1 MANVAQTYDFKD
13 QIRQMQANVDV
24 ILTNAP
30 VLLGLVGVGDAL
42 TQTKF
47 EWMNDYLNSDLAIA
61 AAAADASATE
71 ISLEPG
77 DARKFAVNALVQN
90 GLEVMQVTAVDE
102 ANNKITVVR
111 GFDATTP
118 EAIAADAEL
127 RVISRPRPEGEDVFR
142 KNEIND
148 RLVSFNYS
156 QIFSRYA
163 AVSRTQQQVRTYG
176 VEDEIDYQVN
186 LRLQEMIREM
196 NNSLIYG
203 RKYIG
208 SDSQPRSTGGLFAFA
223 SEQGSK
229 NVDMGNNEI
238 TAKALNDAVE
248 ETFKRGGM
256 VNTIVC
262 APNVARQITK
272 LGGDT
277 IRTTRQETAT
287 GYQILSFVSDLPGG
301 AVSSVVVDLNM
312 PKDRAL
318 LLDINN
324 IKTRYL
330 TQTYDQDATQPGG
343 DYFSRV
349 IRAELGFEIKNAKES
364 VAVLSNISKSIS

>member
-1 MANVAQTYDFKD
+1 MSNVAMTYDFKD

-30 VLLGLVGVGDAL
+30 ILLGLAGTGDAL

-47 EWMNDYLNSDLAIA
+47 EWMNDYLNSDIA
-61 AAAADASATE
+61 VVETAADASATE
-71 ISLEPG
+71 ITLDTG

-90 GLEVMQVTAVDE
+90 GLEVMQVTAVNEVD
-102 ANNKITVVR
+102 NKITVVR

-118 EAIAADAEL
+118 EAIEAGAEL
-127 RVISRPRPEGEDVFR
+127 KIISRPRPEGEDTFR
-142 KNEIND
+142 KNEVND
-148 RLVSFNYS
+148 RLVQFNYS

-176 VEDEIDYQVN
+176 VEDELDYQVN
-186 LRLQEMIREM
+186 LRLQEMVREM
-196 NNSLIYG
+196 NNALIYG

-208 SDSQPRSTGGLFAFA
+208 SDQQPRSTGGIFAFA
-223 SEQGSK
+223 NEQGSK
-229 NVDMGNNEI
+229 NVDMNGDEI
-238 TAKALNDAVE
+238 SAKALNDAVE

-262 APNVARQITK
+262 SPNVARQITK

-301 AVSSVVVDLNM
+301 AISNVVVDLNM

-330 TQTYDQDATQPGG
+330 TSTYDQDATLPGG

-364 VAVLSNISKSIS
+364 VAILSNISKSIS

>member
-1 MANVAQTYDFKD
+1 MAVAQTYDFKD
-13 QIRQMQANVDV
+13 QIRQMQANVDI

-30 VLLGLVGVGDAL
+30 VLLGLVGTGEAL

-47 EWMNDYLNSDLAIA
+47 EWMNDYLNSDIATVTA
-61 AAAADASATE
+61 AATDSATE
-71 ISLEPG
+71 LTVAAG

-90 GLEVMQVTAVDE
+90 GLEVLQVTAVDE
-102 ANNKITVVR
+102 VNNKITVVR

-118 EAIAADAEL
+118 EAITANAD
-127 RVISRPRPEGEDVFR
+127 VKIISRPRPEGEDTFR

-203 RKYIG
+203 RKYLG
-208 SDSQPRSTGGLFAFA
+208 SDQQPRSTGGLFAFA
-223 SEQGSK
+223 GEQGSYSH
-229 NVDMGNNEI
+229 DFGGNAI
-238 TAKALNDAVE
+238 DAKGLNDAVE
-248 ETFKRGGM
+248 ATFTRGGT

-277 IRTTRQETAT
+277 IRTSRQDTAT

-301 AVSSVVVDLNM
+301 AISNVVVDLNM

-318 LLDINN
+318 LLDVNN

-330 TQTYDQDATQPGG
+330 TPTYDQDATLPGG

-364 VAVLSNISKSIS
+364 IAVLSNISKVVS